1 MEVFY
6 MVRIPIKIGSFR
18 DIQALASLAAELPY
32 KLQVGD
38 GRLTVGAKSILSIFC
53 LNLRGGLHL
62 LADCPA
68 EEEVQ
73 LRQQLGAIAQETLLS
88 AL

>member
-1 MEVFY
+1 
-6 MVRIPIKIGSFR
+6 MVPISIKISSFR
-18 DIQALASLAAELPY
+18 DIQAVASLAAELPY

-68 EEEVQ
+68 EEEAQ
-73 LRQQLGAIAQETLLS
+73 LRRRLGAIAEDPLRS

>member
-1 MEVFY
+1 
-6 MVRIPIKIGSFR
+6 
-18 DIQALASLAAELPY
+18 
-32 KLQVGD
+32 
-38 GRLTVGAKSILSIFC
+38 VGAKSILSIFC

-73 LRQQLGAIAQETLLS
+73 LRQQLGTIAQETLLS